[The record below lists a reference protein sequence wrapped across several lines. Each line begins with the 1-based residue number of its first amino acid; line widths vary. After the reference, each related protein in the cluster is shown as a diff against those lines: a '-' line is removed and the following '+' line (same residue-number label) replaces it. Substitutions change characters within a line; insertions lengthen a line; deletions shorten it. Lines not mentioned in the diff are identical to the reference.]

1 MNEDLITN
9 DDDDMETFI
18 FGYELEQQEQQD
30 ENNNIIKQEEI
41 SCSSISRKVL
51 EKRKRKKKDKYNG
64 MPSSTYDL
72 YLTIK
77 KKEKK
82 KKKHKGKK
90 KHKKELDNYNLP
102 YVPMRN
108 IIPSFD
114 PQAFYEDFITHSGD
128 RIPNS
133 LIFDK
138 CQSAFFFGRTLNG
151 NYVGKK

>member
-72 YLTIK
+72 YLKRKRKNIKEKRNIK
-77 KKEKK
+77 K
-82 KKKHKGKK
+82 
-90 KHKKELDNYNLP
+90 N
-102 YVPMRN
+102 
-108 IIPSFD
+108 
-114 PQAFYEDFITHSGD
+114 
-128 RIPNS
+128 
-133 LIFDK
+133 
-138 CQSAFFFGRTLNG
+138 
-151 NYVGKK
+151 